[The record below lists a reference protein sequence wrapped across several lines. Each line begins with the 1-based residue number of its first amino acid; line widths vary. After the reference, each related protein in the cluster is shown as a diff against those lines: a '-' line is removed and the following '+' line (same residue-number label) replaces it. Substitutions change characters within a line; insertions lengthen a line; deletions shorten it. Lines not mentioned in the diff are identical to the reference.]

1 MESTGLPRPEITAR
15 LTDTSSWM
23 AKYRQAHSPGVALLR
38 PYGNLVAHDP
48 RWFPKLLTLNSRLR
62 TSPMVT
68 VTSGPERWLLSE
80 TRRTPVQTPVRAGV
94 RASSLEKSAR
104 SRLERDSRGKFV
116 SAKRAE
122 ANDAAPKAAS
132 GASAPELSTTRIIA
146 PRATVRYGSATRR
159 GNTLSVDLGYD
170 AFPKQQEFHESPAKY
185 RLFGGAAGPG
195 KSKALLMEAILQAH
209 ETPGAQTLL
218 LRRTFPELE
227 QSLLYYFRRDVPR
240 ELYKS
245 FNESKH
251 VVEWQ
256 NGSTTRFGYCQNESD
271 VYQYQGAEFL
281 FIGIDELTLFTLR
294 QWQFLTSRNR
304 CPVPGSFPCMAAATN
319 PGNIGHA
326 WVKSLWIDRQAPSG
340 MENPDAYDPADYDF
354 IPARVSD
361 NPIYARDENYLK
373 TLRALPSH
381 LRRAFLDGDWDVF
394 AGQYF
399 DKFDYS
405 RPVAR
410 AEQIDW
416 KPWWPRWISIDW
428 GFEHPSAAY
437 WHAAIPPGSTARV
450 LHGVSSVGTQHAVP
464 GADAWRGDA
473 RSATA
478 PPSSRSSLRD
488 ERPLFVSL
496 GCLGAKPKRDP
507 SGESGLQV
515 RCQDSGGV
523 HRTPETGDDGAVNGH
538 VAVDGK
544 VSPSTFAGPACRPP
558 AGRAGTGGHSS
569 AAPLRDQQQNPR
581 SSAAS
586 TRDPSAG
593 QERRAQDDDPN
604 RIVTYREYVTHR
616 TPPRELARQIVERSK
631 LNSRH
636 SERSEESL
644 FVSPGCPEAQ
654 SKRDPSGKSGPQVR
668 CQDSGGVHRTPET
681 GDDGAREGNAE
692 REHIDAIYLSPDA
705 FARRTDEASIADQ
718 MGDVFVAAGF
728 PRPIPADNDRVGGWM
743 LMYQM
748 LEAGEWL
755 LTDNCIELIRTLPN
769 LVRDPARIEDVE
781 KMDGDDPADA
791 ARYGLKSR
799 YGAHHGGSG
808 ARMPLAA
815 RLAERVTSADPTVR
829 AIQARKAQVEESR
842 RTLPVSF
849 VHRPRR

>member
-1 MESTGLPRPEITAR
+1 
-15 LTDTSSWM
+15 
-23 AKYRQAHSPGVALLR
+23 
-38 PYGNLVAHDP
+38 
-48 RWFPKLLTLNSRLR
+48 
-62 TSPMVT
+62 
-68 VTSGPERWLLSE
+68 
-80 TRRTPVQTPVRAGV
+80 VQ
-94 RASSLEKSAR
+94 
-104 SRLERDSRGKFV
+104 RDSRGKFV
-116 SAKRAE
+116 SAKHAE
-122 ANDAAPKAAS
+122 SNDAAPQAAS
-132 GASAPELSTTRIIA
+132 ESSAPDLSTTRIIA
-146 PRATVRYGSATRR
+146 PRATARYGSATRR

-361 NPIYARDENYLK
+361 NPIYAGDENYLK

-399 DKFDYS
+399 DKFDHS
-405 RPVAR
+405 RHVAR

-437 WHAAIPPGSTARV
+437 WHTAIPPGSAARTDG
-450 LHGVSSVGTQHAVP
+450 LVGARHVVP
-464 GADAWRGDA
+464 GADACLNAAHSVSASGSELLRISTGQGAA
-473 RSATA
+473 R
-478 PPSSRSSLRD
+478 
-488 ERPLFVSL
+488 E
-496 GCLGAKPKRDP
+496 
-507 SGESGLQV
+507 ES
-515 RCQDSGGV
+515 
-523 HRTPETGDDGAVNGH
+523 
-538 VAVDGK
+538 VAHGT
-544 VSPSTFAGPACRPP
+544 VSPNTIAGHGMPCPY
-558 AGRAGTGGHSS
+558 GN
-569 AAPLRDQQQNPR
+569 AP
-581 SSAAS
+581 
-586 TRDPSAG
+586 
-593 QERRAQDDDPN
+593 ER

-616 TPPRELARQIVERSK
+616 TPPRELARQIAERSK
-631 LNSRH
+631 LSARH

-644 FVSPGCPEAQ
+644 FVSPGCPGAQ
-654 SKRDPSGKSGPQVR
+654 SKRGPSSQMNSTPQ
-668 CQDSGGVHRTPET
+668 
-681 GDDGAREGNAE
+681 DDGATAGNAD

-718 MGDVFVAAGF
+718 IGDVFVAAGF

-748 LEAGEWL
+748 LDAGEWL

-791 ARYGLKSR
+791 ARYCLKSR

-829 AIQARKAQVEESR
+829 AIQARKAQLEESR
-842 RTLPVSF
+842 RSQPVSF
-849 VHRPRR
+849 VRRRR